1 MTLSKKIGFWT
12 GILILLISILITP
25 PEGMESEAARA
36 LGVTL
41 LMAIWWVTEC
51 IPIYATA
58 FIPIAL
64 FPLLGILDAS
74 ETAENYGDNYV
85 LMLLGGFFLAKAIE
99 LSSIHKR
106 IALYIV
112 QKLGTSRRK
121 IILSFM
127 IATASLSFG

>member
-1 MTLSKKIGFWT
+1 LDFGLDFN
-12 GILILLISILITP
+12 LLISILITP
-25 PEGMESEAARA
+25 PDGMKPEATR
-36 LGVTL
+36 GTRCYS

-85 LMLLGGFFLAKAIE
+85 LMLLEDCK
-99 LSSIHKR
+99 S
-106 IALYIV
+106 Y
-112 QKLGTSRRK
+112 
-121 IILSFM
+121 
-127 IATASLSFG
+127 